1 MATALILLFLCES
14 NCLEQLILILLAAN
28 TKNIKINSYE
38 INRQNYCS
46 SKE

>member
-14 NCLEQLILILLAAN
+14 NCLEQLMLILLATN
-28 TKNIKINSYE
+28 TKNIKIKTYE
-38 INRQNYCS
+38 INRENYCS